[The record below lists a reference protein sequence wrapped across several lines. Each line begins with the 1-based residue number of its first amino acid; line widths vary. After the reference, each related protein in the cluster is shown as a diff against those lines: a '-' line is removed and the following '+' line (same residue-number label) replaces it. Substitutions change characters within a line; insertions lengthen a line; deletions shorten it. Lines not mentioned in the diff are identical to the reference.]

1 MNNFKERKKVNF
13 MISKEILKSLH
24 QVIPAGERS
33 DFVNEALEDALIDY
47 SRKKAFEQI
56 EKFRKEWK
64 LKMTTD
70 EIIKL
75 KNYGRE

>member
-1 MNNFKERKKVNF
+1 

-24 QVIPAGERS
+24 QVIPAGQRS

-47 SRKKAFEQI
+47 SRKKAFEKL
-56 EKFRKEWK
+56 EKFRKENGIF
-64 LKMTTD
+64 LSTE

-75 KNYGRE
+75 KNYGRK